1 MIIFEEADTFWSPRL
16 TQFDP
21 IITTSV
27 ADPADR
33 CVFDS
38 FLVFWHLWKNTSRFV
53 YFYLEKYLHF
63 KTDIIWSMDNWVLV
77 RLVRRPFY
85 CWNIRYGSFTTAF
98 VWHFDLRFWIAYLI
112 LFQFQFALN
121 FSYKKLFPKIA
132 PLLRDRFHC
141 LQTLYF
147 GGRVDMSSV
156 PLVQEYYLFCYLIL
170 YNTQVNFCFQNSCWK
185 YISSFWLKTQIELA
199 KVAWFS

>member
-1 MIIFEEADTFWSPRL
+1 MR
-16 TQFDP
+16 
-21 IITTSV
+21 
-27 ADPADR
+27 
-33 CVFDS
+33 
-38 FLVFWHLWKNTSRFV
+38 
-53 YFYLEKYLHF
+53 
-63 KTDIIWSMDNWVLV
+63 
-77 RLVRRPFY
+77 
-85 CWNIRYGSFTTAF
+85 SFTTAF

-199 KVAWFS
+199 KVAWFSLYVSAIFIGKGNPRVFFFFISSKLEFYLRNALVYVDID